1 MHLPG
6 TNSNRYL
13 RTIALYKIVKGFG
26 LLFIGASLVFLDI
39 RHAWMDRIIDW
50 MNDEFMLPHGKIF
63 MFLLHK
69 LQEFLSGDSVKSTGI
84 LALVYAVVLWI
95 EGVGVYLEKRWAEW
109 FMVIATAS
117 LIPLEIYHF
126 VHKPSIVKF
135 LVICANSGI
144 VWYLW
149 RTLQHKTKYEQ
160 AKEAASHQH

>member
-149 RTLQHKTKYEQ
+149 RTLQHKTKYELEKQ
-160 AKEAASHQH
+160 QQEKV

>member
-1 MHLPG
+1 MH
-6 TNSNRYL
+6 SNRYL

-39 RHAWMDRIIDW
+39 REAWMDALIHW
-50 MNDEFMLPHGKIF
+50 MNDELMLPHGKIYTF
-63 MFLLHK
+63 VLHK
-69 LQEFLSGDSVKSTGI
+69 LQEFLFSDSVKTTGI

-95 EGVGVYLEKRWAEW
+95 EGVGVYLAQRWAEW

-126 VHKPSIVKF
+126 VHKPSIIKI
-135 LVICANSGI
+135 LVICANTTI

-149 RTLQHKTKYEQ
+149 WTLHKSRRLEFKQGENTDSQ
-160 AKEAASHQH
+160 